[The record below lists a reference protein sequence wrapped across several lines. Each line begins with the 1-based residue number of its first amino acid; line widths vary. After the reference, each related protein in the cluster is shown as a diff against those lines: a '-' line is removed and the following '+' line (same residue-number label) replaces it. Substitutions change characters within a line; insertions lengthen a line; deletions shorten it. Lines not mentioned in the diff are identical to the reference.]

1 MKQVLGFLPI
11 GGKVRGNDVH
21 IISGPHR
28 LFLFLNLHFL
38 QIAHFPLDIADRL
51 GLVDRLDMQVDRHR
65 IVQVQKLC
73 QHPVRQLRRQNL
85 QEGDS
90 AGILPNAE
98 GLAVLR
104 EGKAG
109 RRDKILCRE
118 AGFGKVAPGKLQ
130 FLLPAGVELAVQKLQ
145 PFQPVQRS
153 RLDAQGLKVVQYI
166 RFHTLQAH
174 FRGTQVVRLNAK
186 GDILPFGKAVI
197 SFFKLIFEHFRIL
210 TPDVIVLVPLGRDGN
225 ALGKVLHIG
234 PLVDKGELDA
244 DGGIK
249 VIEKITVI
257 LENLRLI
264 VRLGKLVVNIEKL
277 NGLGI

>member
-1 MKQVLGFLPI
+1 M
-11 GGKVRGNDVH
+11 
-21 IISGPHR
+21 
-28 LFLFLNLHFL
+28 
-38 QIAHFPLDIADRL
+38 
-51 GLVDRLDMQVDRHR
+51 
-65 IVQVQKLC
+65 
-73 QHPVRQLRRQNL
+73 
-85 QEGDS
+85 
-90 AGILPNAE
+90 
-98 GLAVLR
+98 
-104 EGKAG
+104 
-109 RRDKILCRE
+109 
-118 AGFGKVAPGKLQ
+118 
-130 FLLPAGVELAVQKLQ
+130 QKLQ

-153 RLDAQGLKVVQYI
+153 RLDAQGLKVVQHI

-186 GDILPFGKAVI
+186 GDILAFGKAVVA
-197 SFFKLIFEHFRIL
+197 FFELVFNHLRVL
-210 TPDVIVLVPLGRDGN
+210 TPDVVILVPLGRDRN
-225 ALGKVLHIG
+225 AFGKVLHIG

>member
-1 MKQVLGFLPI
+1 M
-11 GGKVRGNDVH
+11 
-21 IISGPHR
+21 
-28 LFLFLNLHFL
+28 
-38 QIAHFPLDIADRL
+38 
-51 GLVDRLDMQVDRHR
+51 
-65 IVQVQKLC
+65 
-73 QHPVRQLRRQNL
+73 
-85 QEGDS
+85 
-90 AGILPNAE
+90 
-98 GLAVLR
+98 
-104 EGKAG
+104 
-109 RRDKILCRE
+109 
-118 AGFGKVAPGKLQ
+118 
-130 FLLPAGVELAVQKLQ
+130 QKLQ

-166 RFHTLQAH
+166 HFHTLQAH

-197 SFFKLIFEHFRIL
+197 SFFKLIFEHFRIF
-210 TPDVIVLVPLGRDGN
+210 TPDVIVFVPLGRDSN

-249 VIEKITVI
+249 VIEEITII